1 MDLDRFLESDLVKKP
16 FCVLFGHPV
25 AHSMSPLMHNTAA
38 KQLGIRLTYT
48 AIDLPILDSVKITRL
63 LNEEHF
69 LGANITIPHK
79 AAIIKFVDNLEAVAE
94 DIGAVN
100 TIYRNDYRII
110 GSNTDVYGFS
120 VPLDEY
126 IDSIDGRDAIVFGT
140 GGASRAVVY
149 ALGTMGIQHIYMVSR
164 SPHLKKTNIFTSDAD
179 VHILSYDAWPHFI
192 DEAGIIVNTTP
203 LGMEPNIEK
212 SPVRDQQVQ
221 YLSDKICYD
230 IVPKPMNTRFI
241 QQAQEAGCIAI
252 NGLDML
258 IHQGSK
264 SFEIWTGKEFPIE
277 MIRNLLINQFHE

>member
-1 MDLDRFLESDLVKKP
+1 LDLDRFLESDLVKKP

-79 AAIIKFVDNLEAVAE
+79 AAIIQFVDDLEAVAE

-179 VHILSYDAWPHFI
+179 VHIISYDAWPHFI

-212 SPVRDQQVQ
+212 SPVRDHQVQ